1 MQKSRVTRVGSLLV
15 GLTLVA
21 AACGSDEAATTADAP
36 ADTEA
41 PAAADAPAAAGAP
54 ATGSDGVLRLGGILP
69 ETGNLAFLGPP
80 EFAGVEAAIADVN
93 AAGGVLGNDI
103 EWLPGD
109 SGDNGEVANATVDRL
124 LAEDVDAFIGA
135 ASSGVSLTVIDKIT
149 QAGKVH
155 FSPANTSPTFTDY
168 DDNGLYFRTAPSD
181 VVQGAALADIMIAD
195 GAASATFLVLN
206 DAYGTGLLEFTQG
219 PFEAQGGVTDLAE
232 IYDPKAENFDD
243 VVGKAIDAG
252 SDAIVIIGFD
262 ETSKILTGLIEN
274 GAGPAD
280 KLIYGTDGN
289 MGNALAN
296 AFDDPTVL
304 AGMRGTLPGVDVDGQ
319 LADFRDLLLA
329 VNPDLEDYS
338 YAAES
343 YDTVIIL
350 ALAATVA
357 GSDDGVAVG
366 AAINDVTRGGEKCTT
381 FADCLVLAEAGT
393 DLDYDGVSG
402 PLEFRDEG
410 EPTQASILILEF
422 DATGTIFVD
431 GSVQGS
437 VEVDAPAP
445 APAPAAGADNVL
457 RLGGILPETGNLAFL
472 GPPEFAGV
480 EAAIAD
486 VNAAGGVLGND
497 IEWLPGDSGDNGEVA
512 NATVDRLLAE
522 DVDAFIGA
530 ASSGVS
536 LTVIDKITQAGKVH
550 FSPANTSPTFTDYD
564 DNGLY
569 FRTAPSDVVQG
580 AALADIMIADGA
592 ASATFLVL
600 NDAYGTGLLEFTQGP
615 FEAQGGVTDLAEI
628 YDPKAENFDDVVGKA
643 IDAGS
648 DAIVII
654 GFDETS
660 KILTGL
666 IENGA
671 GPADKLIYGTDGNMG
686 NALANAFDDP
696 TVLAGMR
703 GTLPGVDVD
712 GQLADFRDLLLA
724 VNPDLEDYSY
734 AAESYD
740 TVIILA
746 LAATVAGS
754 DDGVAVGAA
763 INDVTRG
770 GEKCTTFADCLVLA
784 EAGTDLDYD
793 GVSGP
798 LEFRDEGEPT
808 QASILILEFDAT
820 GTIFVDGSVQGSV
833 EV

>member
-21 AACGSDEAATTADAP
+21 ASCGSDEAATTADAP

-155 FSPANTSPTFTDY
+155 FSPANTSPTFTNY

-289 MGNALAN
+289 MGNALAS

-319 LADFRDLLLA
+319 LADFRDQLLA
-329 VNPDLEDYS
+329 VDPSLQDFS

-437 VEVDAPAP
+437 VEVDAPA
-445 APAPAAGADNVL
+445 AAPAAGADNVL

-550 FSPANTSPTFTDYD
+550 FSPANTSPTFTNYD

-686 NALANAFDDP
+686 NALASAFDDP

-712 GQLADFRDLLLA
+712 GQLADFRDQLLA
-724 VNPDLEDYSY
+724 VDPSLQDFSY

>member
-41 PAAADAPAAAGAP
+41 PAAADAP

-155 FSPANTSPTFTDY
+155 FSPANTSPTFTNY

-289 MGNALAN
+289 MGNALAS

-319 LADFRDLLLA
+319 LADFRDQLLA
-329 VNPDLEDYS
+329 VDPSLQDFS

-437 VEVDAPAP
+437 VEVDAPA
-445 APAPAAGADNVL
+445 AAPAAGADNVL

-550 FSPANTSPTFTDYD
+550 FSPANTSPTFTNYD

-686 NALANAFDDP
+686 NALASAFDDP

-712 GQLADFRDLLLA
+712 GQLADFRDQLLA
-724 VNPDLEDYSY
+724 VDPSLQDFSY

>member
-36 ADTEA
+36 AVTEAPAEAEAPAETDAPAATEA
-41 PAAADAPAAAGAP
+41 PAAAEEAPAETDAPAAP
-54 ATGSDGVLRLGGILP
+54 ADGSDGILRLGGILP

-80 EFAGVEAAIADVN
+80 EFAGVEAGIADVN

-124 LAEDVDAFIGA
+124 LAQDVDAFIGA

-243 VVGKAIDAG
+243 VVGKAVDAG

-280 KLIYGTDGN
+280 KLVYGTDGN

-329 VNPDLEDYS
+329 VDPALEDFS

-357 GSDDGVAVG
+357 GTDDGVAVG
-366 AAINDVTRGGEKCTT
+366 AEINDVTRGGEKCTT
-381 FADCLVLAEAGT
+381 YADCLVLAEAGT
-393 DLDYDGVSG
+393 DFDYDGVSG

-422 DATGTIFVD
+422 DETGAIFVD
-431 GSVQGS
+431 GSVEGS
-437 VEVDAPAP
+437 VEV
-445 APAPAAGADNVL
+445 
-457 RLGGILPETGNLAFL
+457 
-472 GPPEFAGV
+472 
-480 EAAIAD
+480 
-486 VNAAGGVLGND
+486 
-497 IEWLPGDSGDNGEVA
+497 
-512 NATVDRLLAE
+512 
-522 DVDAFIGA
+522 
-530 ASSGVS
+530 
-536 LTVIDKITQAGKVH
+536 
-550 FSPANTSPTFTDYD
+550 
-564 DNGLY
+564 
-569 FRTAPSDVVQG
+569 
-580 AALADIMIADGA
+580 
-592 ASATFLVL
+592 
-600 NDAYGTGLLEFTQGP
+600 
-615 FEAQGGVTDLAEI
+615 
-628 YDPKAENFDDVVGKA
+628 
-643 IDAGS
+643 
-648 DAIVII
+648 
-654 GFDETS
+654 
-660 KILTGL
+660 
-666 IENGA
+666 
-671 GPADKLIYGTDGNMG
+671 
-686 NALANAFDDP
+686 
-696 TVLAGMR
+696 
-703 GTLPGVDVD
+703 
-712 GQLADFRDLLLA
+712 
-724 VNPDLEDYSY
+724 
-734 AAESYD
+734 
-740 TVIILA
+740 
-746 LAATVAGS
+746 
-754 DDGVAVGAA
+754 
-763 INDVTRG
+763 
-770 GEKCTTFADCLVLA
+770 
-784 EAGTDLDYD
+784 
-793 GVSGP
+793 
-798 LEFRDEGEPT
+798 
-808 QASILILEFDAT
+808 
-820 GTIFVDGSVQGSV
+820 
-833 EV
+833 

>member
-21 AACGSDEAATTADAP
+21 ASCGSDEAATTADAP

-155 FSPANTSPTFTDY
+155 FSPANTSPTFTNYDDNGLYFRTAPSDVVQGAALADIMIADGAASATFLVLNDAYGTGLLEFTQGPFEAQGGITDLAEIYDPKAENFDDVVGKAIDAGSDAIVIIGFDETSKILTGLIENGAGPADKLIYGTDGNMGNALASAFDDPTVLAGMRGTLPGVDVDGQLADFRDQLLAVDPSLQDFSYAAESYDTVIILALAATVAGSDDGVAVGAAINDVTRGGEKCTTFADCLVLAEAGTDLDYDGVSGPLEFRDEGEPTQASILILEFDATGTIFVDGSVQGSVENDAPAAAPAAAADDVLRLGGILPETGNLAFLGPPEFAGVEAAIADVNAAGGVLGNDIEWLPGDSGDNGEVANATVDRLLAEDVDAFIGAASSGVSLTVIDKITQAGKVHFSPANTSPTFTNY

-289 MGNALAN
+289 MGNALAS

-319 LADFRDLLLA
+319 LADFRDQLLA
-329 VNPDLEDYS
+329 VDPSLQDFS

-437 VEVDAPAP
+437 VEV
-445 APAPAAGADNVL
+445 
-457 RLGGILPETGNLAFL
+457 
-472 GPPEFAGV
+472 
-480 EAAIAD
+480 
-486 VNAAGGVLGND
+486 
-497 IEWLPGDSGDNGEVA
+497 
-512 NATVDRLLAE
+512 
-522 DVDAFIGA
+522 
-530 ASSGVS
+530 
-536 LTVIDKITQAGKVH
+536 
-550 FSPANTSPTFTDYD
+550 
-564 DNGLY
+564 
-569 FRTAPSDVVQG
+569 
-580 AALADIMIADGA
+580 
-592 ASATFLVL
+592 
-600 NDAYGTGLLEFTQGP
+600 
-615 FEAQGGVTDLAEI
+615 
-628 YDPKAENFDDVVGKA
+628 
-643 IDAGS
+643 
-648 DAIVII
+648 
-654 GFDETS
+654 
-660 KILTGL
+660 
-666 IENGA
+666 
-671 GPADKLIYGTDGNMG
+671 
-686 NALANAFDDP
+686 
-696 TVLAGMR
+696 
-703 GTLPGVDVD
+703 
-712 GQLADFRDLLLA
+712 
-724 VNPDLEDYSY
+724 
-734 AAESYD
+734 
-740 TVIILA
+740 
-746 LAATVAGS
+746 
-754 DDGVAVGAA
+754 
-763 INDVTRG
+763 
-770 GEKCTTFADCLVLA
+770 
-784 EAGTDLDYD
+784 
-793 GVSGP
+793 
-798 LEFRDEGEPT
+798 
-808 QASILILEFDAT
+808 
-820 GTIFVDGSVQGSV
+820 
-833 EV
+833 